1 METPATLGVVC
12 KYVIDKWRGEL
23 TYKYP
28 TTKMAERRI
37 LWLCDVWSFQI
48 RGSGRIRSA
57 TSVRK
62 LGIAENTE

>member
-1 METPATLGVVC
+1 ME
-12 KYVIDKWRGEL
+12 GEL

-28 TTKMAERRI
+28 TTKMAERSI

-48 RGSGRIRSA
+48 RGSGRTSSA

-62 LGIAENTE
+62 FGIAENTE

>member
-1 METPATLGVVC
+1 METPATLGFGS
-12 KYVIDKWRGEL
+12 KYVIDIWRGDL

-48 RGSGRIRSA
+48 RGSGRISRA

>member
-1 METPATLGVVC
+1 METPATLG
-12 KYVIDKWRGEL
+12 YVSTWLKTGEEL

-48 RGSGRIRSA
+48 RGSGRTSSA

-62 LGIAENTE
+62 LGIAEKTE